1 MSVLDNPLT
10 RTTHNLL
17 IGGILIILVLYLLP
31 VYDMPSGL
39 VSALEWLFE
48 TLWAFDFILPVLTM
62 LICFQIVILTEL
74 LLASIK
80 FALFLKKHYTSS

>member
-31 VYDMPSGL
+31 VYDMPVGL
-39 VSALEWLFE
+39 VSALAWLFE

-80 FALFLKKHYTSS
+80 ANSCSVKLSSV